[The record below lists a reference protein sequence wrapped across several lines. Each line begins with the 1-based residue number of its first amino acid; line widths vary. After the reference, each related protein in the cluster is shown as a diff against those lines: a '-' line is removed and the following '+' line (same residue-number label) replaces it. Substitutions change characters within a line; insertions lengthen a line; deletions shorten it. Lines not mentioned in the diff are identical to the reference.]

1 MLQWLRRSLEGA
13 WATFALPK
21 TMLADGFY
29 FSGVPQFS
37 GML

>member
-1 MLQWLRRSLEGA
+1 MLQRLKRSFERA
-13 WATFALPK
+13 WAKFALPK